1 MKNTNLKFYDQ
12 LLKLHL
18 FQGVGRSDL
27 AQIVGHSKIGFE
39 SVEEG
44 ETIAHSGD
52 NYEKM
57 LFLTSGKAK
66 VIVAAFDNSYSITET
81 VSAPYTI
88 LPERIFG
95 LSQSFP
101 RTFVALTKCNILTM
115 SKEEILK
122 LTDDILIFRLNLL
135 NTYTTMVQKKDNELW
150 KKQPQSLEKRI
161 ANWMLARCL
170 RPAGEK
176 EVKIKMETLAQELND
191 SRLDISTALNSMQ
204 KAGLLTLSRGKIYI
218 PHAEKL

>member
-1 MKNTNLKFYDQ
+1 
-12 LLKLHL
+12 
-18 FQGVGRSDL
+18 
-27 AQIVGHSKIGFE
+27 
-39 SVEEG
+39 
-44 ETIAHSGD
+44 
-52 NYEKM
+52 
-57 LFLTSGKAK
+57 
-66 VIVAAFDNSYSITET
+66 
-81 VSAPYTI
+81 
-88 LPERIFG
+88 
-95 LSQSFP
+95 
-101 RTFVALTKCNILTM
+101 M

-122 LTDDILIFRLNLL
+122 LTDDILIFRINLL

-150 KKQPQSLEKRI
+150 KMQPQSLEKRI

-204 KAGLLTLSRGKIYI
+204 KSGLLTLSRGKIFI